1 MAETLRGQDE
11 ALTLLRAALHTGHT
25 GHAYLFHG
33 PSGVGKTRAALE
45 FARALLCDA
54 RRPDGSP
61 CDTCESCRMVLEL
74 RHPDLELLVPL
85 PSFSSEGRTE
95 RQAEEA
101 RAEARALIRAR
112 LVSDPYFLPI
122 FAKPVAHSVEDLA
135 RAKQFLSMTACRE
148 GGAKVLIVKRA
159 EAMTPPAAHAFL
171 KILEE
176 PQPNRVLVLG
186 TRQVSGLLP
195 TIQSRCLH
203 LRFRPLSTEWIA
215 SVLAPR
221 GVAEPVARLV
231 AATADGSLGKALQH
245 FETPMDV
252 PGKGP
257 LDPAEFSR
265 LRTAA
270 LDLLVDPKEAAV
282 LGPLRKGRLDRDRSR
297 FLAAVS
303 LALHYYR
310 DVLRFVLMGEK
321 TELVNEDLRRRISVD
336 ARALTVDSLTRR
348 VRDLEEIAEAV
359 QTNVTI
365 PYAVASAQYR
375 MGVG

>member
-1 MAETLRGQDE
+1 
-11 ALTLLRAALHTGHT
+11 
-25 GHAYLFHG
+25 
-33 PSGVGKTRAALE
+33 
-45 FARALLCDA
+45 
-54 RRPDGSP
+54 
-61 CDTCESCRMVLEL
+61 MVLEL

-215 SVLAPR
+215 SVLAAR
-221 GVAEPVARLV
+221 GVAEPVARLA